1 MLAKIGFSLA
11 GLLSIFTIGYCARE
25 NYLLSKLELAK
36 LKKLRQAWE
45 FWADAGS
52 WAVLVLL
59 IGALLSYMWGI

>member
-1 MLAKIGFSLA
+1 MLAKISFSLA
-11 GLLSIFTIGYCARE
+11 GLLMVFIISYCALE
-25 NYLLSKLELAK
+25 NYLLSKLEFVK